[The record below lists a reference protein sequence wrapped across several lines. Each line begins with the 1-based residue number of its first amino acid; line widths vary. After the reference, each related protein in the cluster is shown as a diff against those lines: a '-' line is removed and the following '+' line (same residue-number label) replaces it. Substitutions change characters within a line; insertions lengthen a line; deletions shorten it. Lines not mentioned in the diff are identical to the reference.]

1 MIINRFKS
9 LNKIICKNNQ
19 IFEIK
24 LLLVK
29 KSFISNTFRLRKLFQ
44 SIKYGNFFE
53 EYNFDKENR
62 K

>member
-1 MIINRFKS
+1 M
-9 LNKIICKNNQ
+9 NKIICKNNQ

-44 SIKYGNFFE
+44 SIKSYGNFFE